1 MKKLL
6 VIGNGSSL
14 RDFDFEKIDRNK
26 YDIMGLCLAFRYWNK
41 NKWFPDYYCIGDS
54 VVHKSNY
61 YHINKLIKN
70 ENIKK
75 CCFNQDSLFWEYDK
89 KIMKHQNKID
99 VIQQMQKDKN
109 SIFSLLN
116 NYSTGSIAVLWG
128 IHLGYTE
135 IEIIGV
141 DNDYIEILPE
151 TEVRKDG
158 TLTIVKEIK
167 NNPNYFFDSYQM
179 EGDVYNKPNG
189 DSVHLTSWKELSQ
202 NIIIH
207 NKNFNKNIK
216 VTNYNYKKS
225 ISDFIETKDLSQF
238 LFS

>member
-6 VIGNGSSL
+6 VMGNGSSL
-14 RDFDFEKIDRNK
+14 RNFDFEKIDRNK

-41 NKWFPDYYCIGDS
+41 KKWFPDYYCIADS

-89 KIMKHQNKID
+89 KIMKHQNKI
-99 VIQQMQKDKN
+99 
-109 SIFSLLN
+109 
-116 NYSTGSIAVLWG
+116 
-128 IHLGYTE
+128 
-135 IEIIGV
+135 IGV

-151 TEVRKDG
+151 TEVQENG
-158 TLTIVKEIK
+158 TLIIVKEIK

-179 EGDVYNKPNG
+179 EGDVYNKPRG
-189 DSVHLTSWKELSQ
+189 DDVHLKSWEELEQ
-202 NIIIH
+202 QVIIF
-207 NKNFNKNIK
+207 NKSTKKNIK
-216 VTNYNYKKS
+216 VINYNYKKS